1 MTLLYIGNEDYKHGP
16 FNVTIP
22 TGETSVLFNISIID
36 DNVFEGNESFS
47 ITIDS
52 FSLPSRVLLQPD
64 CMLMVMVVDNDGM
77 LYAEYVYS
85 KCTYACGTN
94 QPQFHCAT
102 RDAHVQHACYTQT
115 ACSEKRVIM
124 CAHVKFYCAF
134 LTKYFAI

>member
-1 MTLLYIGNEDYKHGP
+1 MHDIIIGNEDYKHGP

-22 TGETSVLFNISIID
+22 TGETSVLLNISIID

-77 LYAEYVYS
+77 LYAEYVCIFKVYLCMWY
-85 KCTYACGTN
+85 K
-94 QPQFHCAT
+94 PAT
-102 RDAHVQHACYTQT
+102 ISLCH
-115 ACSEKRVIM
+115 
-124 CAHVKFYCAF
+124 
-134 LTKYFAI
+134 L